1 LPVFLFDLAPGC
13 GYLWAVYLLS
23 FIVLGEP
30 AGRYSLTIAI
40 GRPKSARPTT
50 SPRRASRATPSPP
63 FGTPAAAPA
72 MAIQTD
78 LRDLIKS
85 TDTPALKV
93 RQLHKNRT

>member
-1 LPVFLFDLAPGC
+1 
-13 GYLWAVYLLS
+13 
-23 FIVLGEP
+23 
-30 AGRYSLTIAI
+30 
-40 GRPKSARPTT
+40 
-50 SPRRASRATPSPP
+50 
-63 FGTPAAAPA
+63 